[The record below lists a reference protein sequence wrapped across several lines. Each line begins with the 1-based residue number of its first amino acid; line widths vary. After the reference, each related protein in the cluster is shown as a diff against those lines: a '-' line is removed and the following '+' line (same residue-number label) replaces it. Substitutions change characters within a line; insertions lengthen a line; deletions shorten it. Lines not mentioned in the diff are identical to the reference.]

1 MLKIDNKSL
10 ESIAQECSKTLVGEI
25 CKLIE
30 EIEKSESNI
39 SNPFALLKTLI
50 KNKIYENGRFR
61 TTLEKKFSEG
71 MTCFEVQFAKS
82 TPKE

>member
-1 MLKIDNKSL
+1 MLKITDKCL
-10 ESIAQECSKTLVGEI
+10 ENIEKQCSKTLVGEI

-30 EIEKSESNI
+30 ELEKSPTSI
-39 SNPFALLKTLI
+39 QNPFLLLKNLI

-61 TTLEKKFSEG
+61 TALEKKFSEG
-71 MTCFEVQFAKS
+71 MTHFEVTFAKS